1 MMRFNRRSFKPMVEG
16 CESRE
21 LLSGLST
28 HLGAAWVARVSGTK
42 VVELNGM
49 THGHYVQ
56 TTVNP
61 DVGSFVT
68 LGGSGMVSGFG
79 KAFVSG
85 SVQSVGFIANGS
97 ARGTLVL
104 AGPRGTLTL
113 SLTGATQQSGPAP
126 LPGTFTFKTVVGTDK
141 FWNVHDQG
149 TGSLTLTPNHSYG
162 LVTQGTF
169 SLVLTS
175 YPVPAATRIG

>member
-1 MMRFNRRSFKPMVEG
+1 MRVNRRSFKPALES

-21 LLSGLST
+21 LLSGWST
-28 HLGAAWVARVSGTK
+28 HLSAAWVARASATK

-49 THGHYVQ
+49 THGHYTQ
-56 TTVNP
+56 ITINP
-61 DVGSFVT
+61 DMGPIVA
-68 LGGSGMVSGFG
+68 LGGSGTVNGFG

-104 AGPRGTLTL
+104 AGPKGTLTL
-113 SLTGATQQSGPAP
+113 SLSGSTQQNGPAP
-126 LPGTFTFKTVVGTDK
+126 LPGTFTFKTIVGTGK
-141 FWNVHDQG
+141 FWKVHDQG
-149 TGSLTLTPNHSYG
+149 TGSLTLTRNKSYG
-162 LVTQGTF
+162 LVTTGTF

-175 YPVPAATRIG
+175 NPVPAAARIG